1 MKKVI
6 LNLSEDEAKFLL
18 SSLNQT
24 DFFLRNSYQK
34 SKHRIKEEMPE
45 FENWQKMVM
54 SIRTKVANAKVID
67 LKPEDL
73 NLKRGG
79 ISIA

>member
-6 LNLSEDEAKFLL
+6 LNLNEDEAKFLL
-18 SSLNQT
+18 KCLNQT
-24 DFFLRNSYQK
+24 DFFLRNTYSK

-54 SIRTKVANAKVID
+54 SIRTKVANAPTID

-79 ISIA
+79 ISVV